1 MPLSNVVDICEAL
14 KKEFPNPDIELDSS
28 NLFTFLVAV
37 VLSAQTTDKRVNLV
51 TKELFKVADSPE
63 KMLKLGE
70 YGLCKFIRSVG
81 LYRSKAKHI
90 IALSKKLIEDFD
102 GKVPDNK
109 EDLMTLSGVGS
120 KTANVIINHGFGRPA
135 IAVDTHVFRVSRRLG
150 LSGADTPAQVELD
163 LEYIIPDRYKLEI
176 GYQILLHG
184 RYVCKA
190 QKPNCSKCCLKDLC
204 PSDYNT

>member
-1 MPLSNVVDICEAL
+1 MSISNVVDICEAL
-14 KKEFPNPDIELDSS
+14 KNEFPNPDIELDSS
-28 NLFTFLVAV
+28 NLFTLLVAV

-63 KMLKLGE
+63 KMLELGE
-70 YGLCKFIRSVG
+70 YGLCKFIKSIG

-90 IALSKKLIEDFD
+90 IALSKKLIEDF
-102 GKVPDNK
+102 GGVVPDNK
-109 EDLMTLSGVGS
+109 EDLMTLPGVGP
-120 KTANVIINHGFGRPA
+120 KTANVIINHGFGKPA

-150 LSGADTPAQVELD
+150 LSGADTPEQVELD
-163 LEYIIPDRYKLEI
+163 LEDIIPERYKLEI

-190 QKPNCSKCCLKDLC
+190 KNPNCSKCCLKDLC
-204 PSDYNT
+204 PSDYNM